1 VSYGFDGLYKVM
13 LLLHLVAVVAAF
25 APMVIHPVMAAR
37 AKDDGPAVQRPLA
50 GYMAKNARMIHLPS
64 LVLVGVFGL
73 GMVFS
78 SKVGDS
84 DENLFGFDQAWVS
97 ISLLVW
103 IAICGIVS
111 GVLMPAERKLAAGE
125 GDPEALEKKL
135 AIGGQI
141 TTVLFLVMLYLMIW
155 KPGLDL

>member
-1 VSYGFDGLYKVM
+1 VSQAFGGVYKVM

-25 APMVIHPVMAAR
+25 APMVIHPVLAAR
-37 AKDDGPAVQRPLA
+37 SKDDGPAVQRPVW
-50 GYMAKNARMIHLPS
+50 GYMAKNARMIHFPS

-84 DENLFGFDQAWVS
+84 DENVFGFDQAWVS

-103 IAICGIVS
+103 IALCGIVS
-111 GVLMPAERKLAAGE
+111 GMLMPSERKLAAGE
-125 GDPEALEKKL
+125 GDAEALERKV
-135 AIGGQI
+135 AVGGQVA
-141 TTVLFLVMLYLMIW
+141 TVLFLVMLYLMIW
-155 KPGLDL
+155 KPGL

>member
-1 VSYGFDGLYKVM
+1 MSQAFGGMYKVM
-13 LLLHLVAVVAAF
+13 LLLHLVSVVVAF
-25 APMVIHPVMAAR
+25 AAGVVHPLMDARSRDADPGTRRSLLGWMAQNGRMVHF
-37 AKDDGPAVQRPLA
+37 PA
-50 GYMAKNARMIHLPS
+50 

-84 DENLFGFDQAWVS
+84 DENVFGFDQAWVS

-103 IAICGIVS
+103 IAMCGIVS
-111 GVLMPAERKLAAGE
+111 GMLMPAERKLAAGE
-125 GDPEALEKKL
+125 GDTGALEKKV
-135 AIGGQI
+135 AIGGQV